1 MKFDR
6 HGIRFQF
13 WFFYLIFAVFIVL
26 LLGILQFSLIKPY
39 YRNNQIRTV
48 QYVSN
53 EIQRFIIDDNGNTSN
68 ATKATQ
74 VAVDNN
80 VCVNIINDYGKV
92 VYEADSLGSGCVFHT
107 PVSLLKDTPVSMQ
120 DAVTLREYLI
130 SNNNEISINLINDR
144 SKQEMV
150 VYGRTIRSNLG
161 NYYLFVNSPLE
172 PLDSIVDFFSKQ
184 YTLYML
190 IVIVAASLISLVIS
204 RSLSDPIIK
213 MQKEADKLSHAD
225 YATEFDGGR
234 YTETRELAETL
245 NDASSRLSQI
255 DELRKDLIANVSH
268 DIKTPLTSIKAYA
281 EMIKD
286 ISGENP
292 VKREEHLNV
301 IIDEADYLNHL
312 VSDMSE
318 LSKIQSGNYI
328 LRLSNFDLAMKI
340 REIVRNNTVLINEG
354 HLTVDTELPDL
365 LTVYADETK
374 IAQVIYNFL
383 SNAIKHT
390 PEGKTILIR
399 AYRKEDEE
407 TVRVEVID
415 QGTGIDE
422 QDLPHIWDRYQKSS
436 SSFSRS
442 ISSTGL
448 GLAIVKAIL
457 DAHHANYGVFSE
469 KNVGS
474 TFWFELKQPDQLEED
489 ENDA

>member
-53 EIQRFIIDDNGNTSN
+53 EIQRFILDDNGNTSN

-80 VCVNIINDYGKV
+80 VCVNIINDYGRV

-107 PVSLLKDTPVSMQ
+107 PVSLLQNTPVSMQ

-184 YTLYML
+184 YILYML
-190 IVIVAASLISLVIS
+190 IVIVAASLISLIIS

-286 ISGENP
+286 ISGDDP
-292 VKREEHLNV
+292 LKRNEHLDV
-301 IIDEADYLNHL
+301 IIQESEYLDKL

-318 LSKIQSGNYI
+318 LSKLQSGVIEINRDNVDMKECVERVVT
-328 LRLSNFDLAMKI
+328 LLSHAVEEKNVKL
-340 REIVRNNTVLINEG
+340 IVDCDDCVA
-354 HLTVDTELPDL
+354 
-365 LTVYADETK
+365 YADEIK
-374 IAQVIYNFL
+374 ISQVIYNFL
-383 SNAIKHT
+383 SNALK
-390 PEGKTILIR
+390 
-399 AYRKEDEE
+399 YSDENAE
-407 TVRVEVID
+407 ITVRVKDSENAIRVEVID
-415 QGTGIDE
+415 NGNGISKE
-422 QDLPHIWDRYQKSS
+422 ALPYIWDRYYKVDKN
-436 SSFSRS
+436 FNRS
-442 ISSTGL
+442 VNSTGL
-448 GLAIVKAIL
+448 GLAIAKAIL
-457 DAHHANYGVFSE
+457 EAHKARYGVESE
-469 KNVGS
+469 LGKGS
-474 TFWFELKQPDQLEED
+474 TFWFELSKDYEE
-489 ENDA
+489 EE